1 LIDFLEEMMGNF
13 VRKVLGGAA
22 AGVAALAL
30 SSPGHA
36 ATANGVEVENNILG
50 DQWEIIFDVFDGSDI
65 TNGDDGIEF
74 NYAGSSLTLI
84 ITDAS
89 AVSPDDNDVI
99 QDNPADGGIG
109 LDNGSDNLEVG
120 EKLKFTFSSA
130 VILDAVS
137 FNGAFDSD
145 GHDDEADGVV
155 AVSDS
160 DSTERVSLDDT
171 AGYVDVSGLMGTMF
185 WFAPVLPMDGEPGYS
200 DYHFSGYVEALKFT
214 VKSEVPEPASLSLL
228 GAALLGLGFA
238 GRRRRKTA

>member
-1 LIDFLEEMMGNF
+1 MGNF

-22 AGVAALAL
+22 AGVAAMVL

-36 ATANGVEVENNILG
+36 AVGTADGVEVENNILG

-65 TNGDDGIEF
+65 TDGDDGIEF
-74 NYAGSSLTLI
+74 NYVGSSLTLI

-89 AVSPDDNDVI
+89 AVSPDNNDVI

-109 LDNGSDNLEVG
+109 LDGGDAGDNLEVG

-137 FNGAFDSD
+137 FNGAFFSD

-155 AVSDS
+155 EVSDS
-160 DSTERVSLDDT
+160 DSTERVLLDAT

-185 WFAPVLPMDGEPGYS
+185 WFAPVLAADGEPGYREDS
-200 DYHFSGYVEALKFT
+200 FSGYVEALKFT